1 MALEDFL
8 DKGLVI
14 DIKSDELSLKRMI
27 CLMFDVLTSFINLL
41 GLELYQ
47 LFMDLS
53 RHNSSKNLKN
63 QELLMLN
70 MTLAKKMK
78 WKLK

>member
-63 QELLMLN
+63 QELLILN
-70 MTLAKKMK
+70 MTLTKKMI

>member
-63 QELLMLN
+63 QELLILN
-70 MTLAKKMK
+70 MTLTRKMI

>member
-63 QELLMLN
+63 QELLILN
-70 MTLAKKMK
+70 MTLTKKK
-78 WKLK
+78 IWKLK